1 MLSYYKCVPTK
12 QQKLALFPRKGQQL
26 LPKELFFCLKTPK
39 RPQQKIVET
48 IKIIQKRNVLR
59 TKPWWDGY
67 HPTSHPTISNHQPS
81 TKTSSHPIRTIR
93 TPAGHANRKK
103 PHDV

>member
-12 QQKLALFPRKGQQL
+12 QQKLALFPKKRPTTSSQRAVFG
-26 LPKELFFCLKTPK
+26 LKTPK

-48 IKIIQKRNVLR
+48 TKLIQKRNVLR